1 MTKRFCLA
9 STPILLSLAAL
20 TILAAGARQALAGG
34 LLPGEANTEVMMN
47 AEGSEAMFIGRYFG
61 GDASSP
67 LSFTS
72 TQDVA
77 NQTFSFALSPGSTYL
92 GQAASL
98 TASGYYD
105 ATKGEWVVTTNGSI
119 GGTYWSGAS
128 SMTINGDPFRFPVGL
143 GPQWRGPRF

>member
-1 MTKRFCLA
+1 MTKRFCSA

-61 GDASSP
+61 GNASSP

-105 ATKGEWVVTTNGSI
+105 AMKGEWVVTTNGSI